1 MSINIITESVHTDGR
16 VFYHGSDR
24 AFLSFEH
31 SNDIGFHFGGREAAN
46 YMLEKMGCSKPVIEV
61 SSNTLNLDYLKAAN
75 ILSNGVATSLVEVA
89 FCVMAPRLDQPT
101 GLMEKLSPIDD
112 QEIKA
117 LIEEYSKKPLHL
129 KFINTLQVIHNTPLF
144 KIFYNDTWISTA
156 HSKEQANHI
165 VKALKTQ
172 PVKEAHL
179 SISQAVRLPDLGTWP
194 PRSIA
199 KEIGL
204 DSADMLAFNDL
215 ESDDERYD
223 FLRRILQ
230 EHGVNAIVYKNMVE
244 SPDADS
250 IIMLEAKD
258 IRLLNAAYPKAHPNA
273 DSFAELFNQMDNSL
287 QLSLEPEQHI
297 SSMRD
302 SLKNAWSGVEDFVL
316 LRGNIHNT
324 TAFDIL
330 LQEHFNHYT
339 QKPALKTSRPIEH
352 PQKQVTR
359 SKTLSL

>member
-1 MSINIITESVHTDGR
+1 MSINITAESVHTDGR

-31 SNDIGFHFGGREAAN
+31 SSDIGFHFGDRKAAN
-46 YMLEKMGCSKPVIEV
+46 YMLEKIGGEKPVIEV
-61 SSNTLNLDYLKAAN
+61 SPNTVNQDYLKAAN
-75 ILSNGVATSLVEVA
+75 MLSNGVSTSLVEVA
-89 FCVMAPRLDQPT
+89 FCVLAPKLEQPT
-101 GLMEKLSPIDD
+101 GLMKKLSSIEDEELD
-112 QEIKA
+112 S

-129 KFINTLQVIHNTPLF
+129 RFLNTLQVIHNTPSF
-144 KIFYNDTWISTA
+144 KIFYNDTWVSTA
-156 HSKEQANHI
+156 HSKEQASHI

-172 PVKEAHL
+172 PIKEAYL
-179 SISQAVRLPDLGTWP
+179 SVSQAVRLPDLGTWS

-204 DSADMLAFNDL
+204 DSADMLEFNNL
-215 ESDDERYD
+215 ESDSERYD
-223 FLRRILQ
+223 FIRRTLQ
-230 EHGVNAIVYKNMVE
+230 EHGVNAIVYENMVE

-250 IIMLEAKD
+250 IIMLDAKD

-273 DSFAELFNQMDNSL
+273 DSFAELFNQMDVSL
-287 QLSLEPEQHI
+287 QDSLEPEQRL

-302 SLKNAWSGVEDFVL
+302 SFKNAWSGVEDFVL
-316 LRGNIHNT
+316 LRGNIDNT

-339 QKPALKTSRPIEH
+339 QRPALKMSKPIES
-352 PQKQVTR
+352 PQKQVTI